1 MADIKTNDTSP
12 KTARLPRNED
22 SCGKFQS
29 IKNVFIL
36 NSMPVR
42 LAHHANQLV
51 TISSIG
57 EGTGY
62 IPKNAKNHNVLCAFC
77 AAARFLFFNQIS
89 NE

>member
-1 MADIKTNDTSP
+1 
-12 KTARLPRNED
+12 
-22 SCGKFQS
+22 
-29 IKNVFIL
+29 
-36 NSMPVR
+36 MPVR

-77 AAARFLFFNQIS
+77 AAARFLFFDQIS